1 MGSVGVAGI
10 SVGGIAES
18 VPATMVAI
26 WSASDKG
33 GGCGVLLTQA
43 LTNKAIMIRLKNF
56 LITIFLA
63 ILEVGFTYN
72 MNNVETARVVP
83 DKIVVEKPLFKTEI
97 KANH

>member
-1 MGSVGVAGI
+1 MGGVGVAGI

-33 GGCGVLLTQA
+33 GGCGVLLAQA
-43 LTNKAIMIRLKNF
+43 LMNKVITIRLKNL

-63 ILEVGFTYN
+63 IFEVSFSYN
-72 MNNVETARVVP
+72 MKNVETARVVP
-83 DKIVVEKPLFKTEI
+83 DKIVVEKPIFKTDI